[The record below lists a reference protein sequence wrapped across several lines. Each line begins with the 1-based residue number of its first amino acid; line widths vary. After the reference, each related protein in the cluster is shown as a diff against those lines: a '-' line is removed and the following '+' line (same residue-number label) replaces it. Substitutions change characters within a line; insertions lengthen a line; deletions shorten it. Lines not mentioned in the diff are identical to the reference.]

1 MRQSFQCRFL
11 LEQGQ
16 IYPWKSHWEHP
27 NWVKAWK
34 ITRGMH
40 SSWTGE
46 GFSKPISKIPAN
58 KWREKIRSSKSVPL
72 VAVTSSACS
81 RLSFDG
87 NFNLRENYLFLIKLV
102 DLTCFS
108 ILHSTMQTFGKKRGG
123 KRFLFLTCQERGIQT
138 LGANFANF
146 IVNETFIFMFYL
158 QLGLYDL
165 KRKLCQKIWSV
176 KTTTQLSNSLTS
188 YFMELP

>member
-108 ILHSTMQTFGKKRGG
+108 ILHSTMQTFGKKKGRKTFSFFDMPG
-123 KRFLFLTCQERGIQT
+123 TWNS
-138 LGANFANF
+138 NF
-146 IVNETFIFMFYL
+146 
-158 QLGLYDL
+158 
-165 KRKLCQKIWSV
+165 RSKLCQLHSERNFHFHVLFAIGLIWLEK
-176 KTTTQLSNSLTS
+176 KTLSENLKRQNHNSS
-188 YFMELP
+188 Q